1 MALDFTVITSVRQR
15 FGDENPD
22 NIRLEENA
30 PFVGKQKDFEFLCP
44 NVDAGQ
50 QAILLFQNQGNGLKT
65 SLQINDQIVYGGVP
79 ATPEELT
86 IPVGD
91 QILFGLVGQWSGNI
105 MLVLPYVLKENN
117 VLQVKAGDGDNFII
131 DNIVIVF
138 KTRITRGPVN
148 TQ

>member
-15 FGDENPD
+15 FGDESP
-22 NIRLEENA
+22 NIGLEANA

-50 QAILLFQNQGNGLKT
+50 QAILLFQNQGIGIRT

-79 ATPEELT
+79 ASPEFVTEL
-86 IPVGD
+86 IGD
-91 QILFGLVGQWSGNI
+91 NIAYFQFGQWSGNV

-117 VLQVKAGDGDNFII
+117 VLQVQAGDGDNFII

-138 KTRITRGPVN
+138 KTRITRGPVS
-148 TQ
+148 